1 MVERIQA
8 EMATSIALDT
18 LKATNSLR
26 GLNDAVTSVKNAWKA
41 QEAAAK
47 SSGDYLKASQEHTTV

>member
-1 MVERIQA
+1 
-8 EMATSIALDT
+8 MATSIALDT